1 MLNILTSNNLSNVL
15 VIVTRYFGGILLGTG
30 GLVRAYSEV
39 ASKALEKS
47 EKICMELGIEAEIEV
62 NYQDLQKLKYYLE
75 KRNLKILDTVFNE
88 TIKVKFEILEQD
100 LVVLIKNKENVNFKI
115 ISYNIAKNKY
125 IEKYQKNVDFW

>member
-125 IEKYQKNVDFW
+125 IEKYQKNVDF